1 MLKNICWRLNFNK
14 ILTQKISYCYFN
26 LISNMHFNYFFK
38 INFLHKVEILNVIQ
52 GQQQCFYLF
61 LYDIYYVALLK
72 IILPLTLHDCGYIP
86 RQMLSSPLAPC
97 TLGDLTI
104 SSLEDLEFLC
114 CLLILNRL
122 FTMLPPDLQ
131 GHARIWTEPSLS
143 SSELQPLVI

>member
-1 MLKNICWRLNFNK
+1 MFNDCQIKKK
-14 ILTQKISYCYFN
+14 ITGSYPG
-26 LISNMHFNYFFK
+26 LIWWTGSRVDRVSPDQFLSRFLPLLGPVPGQVPGRSARPVRVVKLCNY
-38 INFLHKVEILNVIQ
+38 HQAV
-52 GQQQCFYLF
+52 
-61 LYDIYYVALLK
+61 LK
-72 IILPLTLHDCGYIP
+72 IIFPLTLHDCGYIP
-86 RQMLSSPLAPC
+86 RQMLSIPLAPC